1 MDLKSLT
8 RISPWVWELPRSGA
22 MRVPARVV
30 GGRALVADMD
40 EAVARQLANVAA
52 LPGIVEAALAMPDA
66 HSGFGFPIGGVAAF
80 DPDRD
85 GVICMGGVGYDIAC
99 GVRVLHTGL
108 HREEIQAHLDALLH
122 ALQLLVPAGVGKGG
136 DISLASRELDR
147 VLTQGARWAMSRG
160 YGEQGELERLEDGGT
175 MPGADPDQV
184 SAAARKREARQ
195 LGTLGGGNHY
205 LEIQVVEDVLEPN
218 AAQVLGV
225 APGDVLLSVHCG
237 SRGLGHQI
245 GTDFIHILGQAAR
258 KYGIPVPEKELVSA
272 PIRSPEGERYFAAMA
287 CGANYAMANR
297 QVIVHQIR
305 DAFAR
310 IFPQAVLRTLFEI
323 NHNTCR
329 KERHPVQATTK
340 TLFVHRKGATRAFGP
355 GNTHVPPPFQAIG
368 QPVLVGGSMGTASY
382 ILAGRET
389 SRTTF
394 ASTCHGAGRALS
406 RSQALKLAKGRNVLD
421 SLASQGILIRTN
433 HLKGLAEEAP
443 AAYKDIH
450 QVVEATAQAGLT
462 AKVARLAPLACLK
475 G

>member
-8 RISPWVWELPRSGA
+8 RITPWVWQLPQTGP
-22 MRVPARVV
+22 MRVPANII
-30 GGRALVADMD
+30 GDRALVGDMD
-40 EAVARQLANVAA
+40 EAVVRQLANVAA
-52 LPGIVEAALAMPDA
+52 LPGILEAALAMPDA

-80 DPDRD
+80 DPDQG

-99 GVRVLHTGL
+99 GVRVLHTGM
-108 HREEIQAHLDALLH
+108 HRDEVQPHLEALLH
-122 ALQLLVPAGVGKGG
+122 ALHLLVPAGVGKGG
-136 DISLASRELDR
+136 NISLTDRELNR
-147 VLTQGARWAMSRG
+147 VMTQGARWAVSRG
-160 YGEQGELERLEDGGT
+160 YGEQGELERLEDGGA

-184 SAAARKREARQ
+184 SAAARKRETRQ
-195 LGTLGGGNHY
+195 LGTLGSGNHY
-205 LEIQVVEDVLEPN
+205 LEIQVVEEVLEPK
-218 AAQVLGV
+218 AARVLGV
-225 APGDVLLSVHCG
+225 TVGDVLLSAHCG

-245 GTDFIHILGQAAR
+245 GTDFIRVLGQAAR

-272 PIRSPEGERYFAAMA
+272 PIRSPEGESYFAAMA

-297 QVIVHQIR
+297 QVIVHRVR

-310 IFPQAVLRTLFEI
+310 ILPQAVLHTLFEI

-329 KERHPVQATTK
+329 KERHQVQADLK
-340 TLFVHRKGATRAFGP
+340 TLYVHRKGATRAFGP
-355 GNTHVPPPFQAIG
+355 GNPHVPRPFQTIG

-389 SRTTF
+389 SRVTF

-406 RSQALKLAKGRNVLD
+406 RSQALKLAKGRDILD
-421 SLASQGILIRTN
+421 ALNAQGILVHTS

-462 AKVARLAPLACLK
+462 TKVARLAPMACLK